1 MKYNVVSEEYSIAAT
16 EILEVLKFLPE
27 ELISKIPRKLITFFE
42 EVSIKNY
49 IIQIDFSQGL
59 DKIQITNK
67 TRALLAM
74 IYKNYLCSK
83 EERKEFEK
91 ILYENEEK
99 YQKVLRE
106 KYNPDKIFKN
116 ELDSV
121 EKSEV
126 TTLVEYQKE
135 RWYQKVFR
143 KFFKLLKND

>member
-1 MKYNVVSEEYSIAAT
+1 MKYNIVSEEYSIAAT

-59 DKIQITNK
+59 DKIQISNK
-67 TRALLAM
+67 TRSLLAM
-74 IYKNYLCSK
+74 IYKNYLCSE

-91 ILYENEEK
+91 VLFENEEK

-106 KYNPDKIFKN
+106 KYNPDKIFENK
-116 ELDSV
+116 LDSV
-121 EKSEV
+121 ENKQIIA
-126 TTLVEYQKE
+126 LVKYKKE
-135 RWYQKVFR
+135 KWYQKVFR
-143 KFFKLLKND
+143 KFFKFLKM